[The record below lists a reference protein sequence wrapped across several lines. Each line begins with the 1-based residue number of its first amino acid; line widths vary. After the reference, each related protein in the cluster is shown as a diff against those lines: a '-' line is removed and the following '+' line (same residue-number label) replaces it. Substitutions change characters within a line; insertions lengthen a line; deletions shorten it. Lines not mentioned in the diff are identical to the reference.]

1 MADAM
6 RIKRLEQAILETVAP
21 LIAHGLSDP
30 RLEMVTVTRVH
41 LSRDMSVA
49 RINWSSMGSP
59 SDRSKAAHALQSAA
73 GPVQRAIA
81 DNLQTRVT
89 PRVHF
94 HYDESM
100 ERAQRVNEIL
110 HQLREERGENEEP
123 EEPEETEASEA
134 EKDLEETVED

>member
-6 RIKRLEQAILETVAP
+6 RIKRLEQAILQTVGP
-21 LIAHGLSDP
+21 LLAHGLSDP
-30 RLEMVTVTRVH
+30 RLEMVTVTRVR

-49 RINWSSMGSP
+49 RINWSCMGSRA
-59 SDRSKAAHALQSAA
+59 DRSKAEHALRNAT

-94 HYDESM
+94 HFDE
-100 ERAQRVNEIL
+100 
-110 HQLREERGENEEP
+110 
-123 EEPEETEASEA
+123 
-134 EKDLEETVED
+134 

>member
-6 RIKRLEQAILETVAP
+6 RIKKLERAILQTVGP

-30 RLEMVTVTRVH
+30 RLELVTVTRVR

-49 RINWSSMGSP
+49 RINWSTIGSP
-59 SDRSKAAHALQSAA
+59 ADRSKAEHALKNAA

-100 ERAQRVNEIL
+100 EKAQRVNEIL
-110 HQLREERGENEEP
+110 NQLRKERGEDEEEPAKDQTSDEEP
-123 EEPEETEASEA
+123 EA
-134 EKDLEETVED
+134 